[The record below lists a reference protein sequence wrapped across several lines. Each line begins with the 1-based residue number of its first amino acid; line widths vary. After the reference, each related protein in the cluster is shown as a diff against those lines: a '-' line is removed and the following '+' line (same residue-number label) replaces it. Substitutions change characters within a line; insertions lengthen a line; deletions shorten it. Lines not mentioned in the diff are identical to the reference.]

1 MRFLH
6 PAFGLILCAGVA
18 GCATPVIILKN
29 PQTGQVATCGGG
41 VGGSLLGG
49 VAGYNIEQS
58 IDRKCQARYMSAG
71 YERVRE

>member
-1 MRFLH
+1 MTGR
-6 PAFGLILCAGVA
+6 ILGVLA
-18 GCATPVIILKN
+18 LCISLGGCATPVTILKN

-58 IDRKCQARYMSAG
+58 IDRKCQARYMAG
-71 YERVRE
+71 GFEPQ